1 MNKNLQNPKTCRTL
15 QIIAFGQKKSQSKS
29 YISNQPCKREEGDS
43 LDLDAGITPRKAAIS
58 VTDEAY
64 APELRGTR
72 ALAFPR
78 KFIQK
83 KEQNRQ
89 AKACT
94 GWFAEHCVGA
104 NSFARRH

>member
-1 MNKNLQNPKTCRTL
+1 MYALGPPAL
-15 QIIAFGQKKSQSKS
+15 AA
-29 YISNQPCKREEGDS
+29 KRMKATALTRVSRPVENTRPGASGD
-43 LDLDAGITPRKAAIS
+43 APRKAAIS

-64 APELRGTR
+64 APELKGAR